1 MLVILVK
8 TALIVLLVFFVIRLM
23 GKRQIGEMQ
32 PFEFVITLILAEV
45 ACLPMNDPSI
55 PLHTGVVPVIT
66 LAFLD
71 IMLTFVS
78 RLSYRFR
85 KLADGGSVIVI
96 GPSGFISDNMRKMN
110 MNVDDILVSARTGGY
125 PDVSE
130 LEYAIVEPNGKFS
143 FVPKRDAS
151 ASTLPVPLIVD
162 GKIIEANAAIT
173 GVTEESMTKVILS
186 GGLKR
191 PKDVLYMDV
200 RRDGKVYVSPMKGK
214 CYTRKVR
221 VAGAA

>member
-96 GPSGFISDNMRKMN
+96 GPSGFISDNMKKMN
-110 MNVDDILVSARTGGY
+110 MNVDDILVSART
-125 PDVSE
+125 
-130 LEYAIVEPNGKFS
+130 
-143 FVPKRDAS
+143 
-151 ASTLPVPLIVD
+151 
-162 GKIIEANAAIT
+162 AAIPT
-173 GVTEESMTKVILS
+173 CPNWNTPSWSRTAS
-186 GGLKR
+186 SPSFPSATPPR
-191 PKDVLYMDV
+191 PLFPCRSSWTARSSK
-200 RRDGKVYVSPMKGK
+200 P
-214 CYTRKVR
+214 TPP
-221 VAGAA
+221 